1 MVAVLR
7 SLLGSIHVEPVM
19 LNRGR
24 SIGGFWPVV
33 MGGSTC

>member
-19 LNRGR
+19 LNRGS
-24 SIGGFWPVV
+24 SIGGFWQIV